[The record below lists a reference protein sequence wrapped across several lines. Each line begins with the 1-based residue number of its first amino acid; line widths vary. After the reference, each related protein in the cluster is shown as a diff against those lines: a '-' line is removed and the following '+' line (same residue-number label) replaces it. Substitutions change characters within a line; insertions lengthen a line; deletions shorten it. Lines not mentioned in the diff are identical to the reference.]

1 MREKLG
7 HRTQGARSRG
17 GAAGSTGRGG
27 VRASEAGGGG
37 EGYSSSSDAG
47 GWQTRGART
56 VQIGAEG
63 EWRGW
68 QTTTVVVEEA
78 GAGGRAGIFEERALE
93 GTFEER
99 ALENREPPQGW
110 TREPETKEG
119 WTGPAGTT
127 ERGEGAVQSPDQS
140 PSLSDPPP
148 NPAAP
153 DV

>member
-1 MREKLG
+1 M
-7 HRTQGARSRG
+7 ADPRG
-17 GAAGSTGRGG
+17 SQLTDKGL
-27 VRASEAGGGG
+27 RASGGMPDDSGGGG
-37 EGYSSSSDAG
+37 RSGWEGG
-47 GWQTRGART
+47 HFRGA
-56 VQIGAEG
+56 ALE
-63 EWRGW
+63 
-68 QTTTVVVEEA
+68 
-78 GAGGRAGIFEERALE
+78 GIFEEWALE

-99 ALENREPPQGW
+99 ALENRVPAQGW